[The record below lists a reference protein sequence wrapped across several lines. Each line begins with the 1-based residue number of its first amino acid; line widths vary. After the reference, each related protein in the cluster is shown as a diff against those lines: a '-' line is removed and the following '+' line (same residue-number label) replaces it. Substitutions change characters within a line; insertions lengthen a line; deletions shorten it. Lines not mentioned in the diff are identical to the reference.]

1 MHSQSG
7 GDEQDMNLMMN
18 MPFRHIKKN
27 KRRLQDLNSKIRDG
41 RFFGI
46 THKGIRK
53 QNEDCWAG
61 IRVADAYLLAVADGL
76 GGRAAGEVAS
86 KIAVDT
92 LTDLFS
98 AGYSE
103 GMSQEEVKDLLISLY
118 KKAHK
123 TIIKNATGERS
134 GMGTTLISTVITGDS
149 VIIAN
154 TGDSR
159 AYIVNGTIK
168 FRTRDQSPVQVLVD
182 NGLITEDEAKK
193 HPLRYLVENAL
204 GLSFNVDIYEQTL
217 VSGDLLILSSD
228 GMHDYISEDL
238 LPDAVRIGMAVGD
251 CADVGGILFEKSLE
265 TSTDNVTIVVY
276 SNK

>member
-1 MHSQSG
+1 
-7 GDEQDMNLMMN
+7 MNLKMN
-18 MPFRHIKKN
+18 IPFRHIKKN
-27 KRRLQDLNSKIRDG
+27 KRRFSDLNTKIRDD

-46 THKGIRK
+46 TYKGIRK

-76 GGRAAGEVAS
+76 GGWATGEIAS

-98 AGYSE
+98 AGYAE
-103 GMSQEEVKDLLISLY
+103 GMSQEEIKDLLLSLY

-123 TIIKNATGERS
+123 TIIKSATGDHS
-134 GMGTTLISTVITGDS
+134 GMDTTLVSTVITGDS

-159 AYIVNGTIK
+159 AYIVNDVIK

-193 HPLRYLVENAL
+193 HPMRYLVDNVP
-204 GLSFNVDIYEQTL
+204 GLSFDVDIYEQTL
-217 VSGDLLILSSD
+217 VSGDLLILTSD
-228 GMHDYISEDL
+228 GVHDYISEDL
-238 LPDAVRIGMAVGD
+238 LPDIVRRGMAVGGS
-251 CADVGGILFEKSLE
+251 ADVAGLLFEKSLE

-276 SNK
+276 SHE

>member
-1 MHSQSG
+1 
-7 GDEQDMNLMMN
+7 MNLKIKIKIKI
-18 MPFRHIKKN
+18 PFRHIKRN
-27 KRRLQDLNSKIRDG
+27 KKDKRHFSDLEPKIRDD

-46 THKGIRK
+46 THKGKRK

-76 GGRAAGEVAS
+76 GGRAAGDVAS

-103 GMSQEEVKDLLISLY
+103 GMSHEEIKDLLISLY

-123 TIIKNATGERS
+123 TIIKNATGDRR
-134 GMGTTLISTVITGDS
+134 GMGTTLVSTVITGDT

-159 AYIVNGTIK
+159 AYIVNDTIK

-182 NGLITEDEAKK
+182 NGLITEEEAKK
-193 HPLRYLVENAL
+193 HPMRNLVDNAL
-204 GLSFNVDIYEQTL
+204 GLSFAVDIYEQTL
-217 VSGDLLILSSD
+217 ISGDLLILSSD
-228 GMHDYISEDL
+228 GMHDYVSEDL
-238 LPDAVRIGMAVGD
+238 LPDIVRRGMSVGD
-251 CADVGGILFEKSLE
+251 CADVAGILFEKSLE

-276 SNK
+276 SHE

>member
-1 MHSQSG
+1 
-7 GDEQDMNLMMN
+7 MNLKMKI
-18 MPFRHIKKN
+18 PFRHIKKN
-27 KRRLQDLNSKIRDG
+27 KRRFSDLKTKIRDK

-46 THKGIRK
+46 TDKGRRK

-76 GGRAAGEVAS
+76 GGCAAGEVAS

-103 GMSQEEVKDLLISLY
+103 GMSQEEIKDLLISLY
-118 KKAHK
+118 KKVHK
-123 TIIKNATGERS
+123 TIIKNATGDRS
-134 GMGTTLISTVITGDS
+134 GMGTTLISTVITGDN

-159 AYIVNGTIK
+159 AYIVNDTIK
-168 FRTRDQSPVQVLVD
+168 FRTRDQSPVQLLVD
-182 NGLITEDEAKK
+182 KGLITEDEAKK
-193 HPLRYLVENAL
+193 HPMRHLVDNAL
-204 GLSFNVDIYEQTL
+204 GLSFDVDIYKQTL
-217 VSGDLLILSSD
+217 VSGDVLILSSD
-228 GMHDYISEDL
+228 GMHDYLSEDL
-238 LPDAVRIGMAVGD
+238 LPDIVRKGMAVGN
-251 CADVGGILFEKSLE
+251 CADVADRLFEKSLK